1 MIIKKIIET
10 FLDISDPKEIFTS
23 DRDAVILEK
32 LRAKFVGICF
42 MSCLIMSVNKIIRR
56 SYIYMKD
63 SLDGDSLTNVQFE
76 VDAIIYFDGEII
88 NGVTIVKKEPNGIIH
103 AKSQYAGIQ
112 LSIQPNM
119 TIFKEGD
126 IVPVIVK
133 RVRYNVNQNAASIL
147 AVPFMPSV
155 YIPIYYNILGE
166 LNKNQI
172 DELKYLISQIDI
184 EETKIKNLN
193 AADKKIFQFFI
204 DLLNPVSSSKKNDKK
219 DFKNIKLIDTK
230 NILDIKNGIIFNAD
244 NNFDETSISYM
255 SKSSDMVSELSQINN
270 TTKQTLE
277 IVDESIYIAIY
288 SLLCQRL
295 MNIQSL
301 QSFLQFYP
309 DFTSVQKNK
318 DIWKMYTMLKK

>member
-10 FLDISDPKEIFTS
+10 FLDISDPKEIFAPN
-23 DRDAVILEK
+23 RDDIILEK

-42 MSCLIMSVNKIIRR
+42 MSCLIMSVNRIIRR
-56 SYIYMKD
+56 SYVYMKD
-63 SLDGDSLTNVQFE
+63 TLDGDALTNIQFE

-103 AKSQYAGIQ
+103 AKSKYAGIQ

-155 YIPIYYNILGE
+155 YTPIYYNILGE
-166 LNKNQI
+166 LSKIQI
-172 DELKYLISQIDI
+172 DELRYLITQIEI

-204 DLLNPVSSSKKNDKK
+204 DLLNPISAKKSDNK
-219 DFKNIKLIDTK
+219 DSKNIKLINTK

-244 NNFDETSISYM
+244 NKFDETSISYM
-255 SKSSDMVSELSQINN
+255 AKSSDMVSELSQINSG
-270 TTKQTLE
+270 TKQTME

-309 DFTSVQKNK
+309 DFVSVQKNK

>member
-10 FLDISDPKEIFTS
+10 FLDISDPKEIFAS
-23 DRDAVILEK
+23 NRDEIILEK

-42 MSCLIMSVNKIIRR
+42 MSCLIMSVNRIIRR
-56 SYIYMKD
+56 SYVYMKD
-63 SLDGDSLTNVQFE
+63 TLDGDALTNIQFE

-103 AKSQYAGIQ
+103 AKSKYAGIQ

-126 IVPVIVK
+126 VVPVIVK

-155 YIPIYYNILGE
+155 YTPIYYNILGE
-166 LNKNQI
+166 LSKIQI
-172 DELKYLISQIDI
+172 EELRYLITQIEI
-184 EETKIKNLN
+184 EEAKIKNLN

-204 DLLNPVSSSKKNDKK
+204 DLLNPISAKKSDRK
-219 DFKNIKLIDTK
+219 DSKNIKLINTK
-230 NILDIKNGIIFNAD
+230 NILDIKTGIIFNAD
-244 NNFDETSISYM
+244 NKFDETSISYM
-255 SKSSDMVSELSQINN
+255 AKSSEMVSELSQINSGI
-270 TTKQTLE
+270 KQTLE

-309 DFTSVQKNK
+309 DFASVQKNK

>member
-10 FLDISDPKEIFTS
+10 FLDISDPKEIFAPN
-23 DRDAVILEK
+23 RDEIILEK

-42 MSCLIMSVNKIIRR
+42 MSCLIMSVNRIIRR
-56 SYIYMKD
+56 SYVYMKD
-63 SLDGDSLTNVQFE
+63 TLDGDALTNIQFE

-103 AKSQYAGIQ
+103 AKSKYAGIQ

-155 YIPIYYNILGE
+155 YTPIYYNILGE
-166 LNKNQI
+166 LSKIQI
-172 DELKYLISQIDI
+172 DELRYLITQIEI

-204 DLLNPVSSSKKNDKK
+204 DLLNPISAKKSDKK
-219 DFKNIKLIDTK
+219 DSKNIKLINTK

-244 NNFDETSISYM
+244 NKFDETSISYM
-255 SKSSDMVSELSQINN
+255 AKSSDMVSELSQINSG
-270 TTKQTLE
+270 TKQTLE

-309 DFTSVQKNK
+309 DFASVQKNK

>member
-10 FLDISDPKEIFTS
+10 FLDISDPKEIFAPN
-23 DRDAVILEK
+23 RDEIILEK

-42 MSCLIMSVNKIIRR
+42 MSCLIMSVNRIIRR
-56 SYIYMKD
+56 SYVYMKD
-63 SLDGDSLTNVQFE
+63 TLDGDALTNIQFE

-103 AKSQYAGIQ
+103 AKSKYAGIQ

-126 IVPVIVK
+126 VVPVIVK

-155 YIPIYYNILGE
+155 YTPIYYNILGE
-166 LNKNQI
+166 LSKIQI
-172 DELKYLISQIDI
+172 EELRYLITQIEI
-184 EETKIKNLN
+184 EEAKIKNLN
-193 AADKKIFQFFI
+193 AVDKKIFQFFI
-204 DLLNPVSSSKKNDKK
+204 DLLNPISAKKSDRK
-219 DFKNIKLIDTK
+219 DSKNIKLINTK
-230 NILDIKNGIIFNAD
+230 NILDIKTGIIFNAD
-244 NNFDETSISYM
+244 NKFDETSISYM
-255 SKSSDMVSELSQINN
+255 AKSSEMVSELSQINSGI
-270 TTKQTLE
+270 KQTLE

-309 DFTSVQKNK
+309 DFASVQKNK